1 MRRFE
6 KTLGG
11 LLLLLALIYSAQRI
25 GLLDVGRLS
34 RGFGNLGELLYEVLP
49 PNPDVLPET
58 LLAMVETIQ
67 MALVGTFVGFILSVP
82 LSTLGLRTISP
93 SVVTAPIRIIL
104 SIIRTIPALF
114 WAIIYVI
121 AVGLGPL
128 AGTLAIA
135 TYTVGYLSKLYYE
148 AFESVDAEILDTLRC
163 AGASK
168 ISLIRFAIIPESM
181 NALISQL
188 LFIFEYNIRSSAVL
202 GFVGAG
208 GVGFLMVNFIERLQ
222 YQSLSTV
229 IISTLLIVLAID
241 FISSLIRKRY
251 LPQLKR
257 SYSVRGRRISSVTE
271 N

>member
-1 MRRFE
+1 MRRIE
-6 KTLGG
+6 KSLGG
-11 LLLLLALIYSAQRI
+11 LLLLVALTYSAQRI
-25 GLLDVGRLS
+25 GLLDLSRLS
-34 RGFGNLGELLYEVLP
+34 RGFGNLGELVYEVLP
-49 PNPDVLPET
+49 PNPAVLPET
-58 LLAMVETIQ
+58 LMALLETIQ
-67 MALVGTFVGFILSVP
+67 MALVGTFIGFTLSLP
-82 LSTLGLRTISP
+82 LSTLGLRTIFP
-93 SVVTAPIRIIL
+93 SIVTVPIRIVL

-148 AFESVDAEILDTLRC
+148 AFESVDTEILDTLRC

-168 ISLIRFAIIPESM
+168 FSLIRFAIIPESM
-181 NALISQL
+181 NALVSQL

-222 YQSLSTV
+222 YQSLSTTIV
-229 IISTLLIVLAID
+229 STLLIVLFID
-241 FISSLIRKRY
+241 LASSQIRRRY
-251 LPQLKR
+251 LPQLQR
-257 SYSVRGRRISSVTE
+257 PHMVRA
-271 N
+271 